1 MRSAGDAPH
10 SAPHQQRALMYRRAC
25 STNMQGKKHAA
36 LWPQCAQAQGQTVP
50 QLVKGHPPPCRP
62 GSLTDPRRWGPCRPG
77 DRWKEDSRR
86 GRTRG
91 RPGPAPRP
99 ARSGL
104 PRTSQRS
111 SPGNRPPVLTSS
123 RLFCQ
128 RPQGDSSRISDSSS
142 LSSSS
147 SSSGGA
153 AEVTGADTEVIPGPD
168 DADSGFES
176 EPPLGTCLDSPSD
189 MLRSHNLR
197 ARGVGHEARRGGWET
212 RPDQARRAGPG
223 RARWACQPRPRPGPV
238 GGARPSRFRHTAE
251 DSIGTGEWGGGGG
264 GKRREWGVPHPYR
277 ARPAPPGPQARR
289 YSADG
294 PPPTAALRNAPSGA
308 GPPARRPIRAQERAV
323 SLHELASGRSSGY
336 IIP

>member
-86 GRTRG
+86 GGTRG

-264 GKRREWGVPHPYR
+264 GGEAQGMGGAASLPGSPGTSRSPSASLLRRR
-277 ARPAPPGPQARR
+277 A
-289 YSADG
+289 
-294 PPPTAALRNAPSGA
+294 AANC
-308 GPPARRPIRAQERAV
+308 RAA
-323 SLHELASGRSSGY
+323 
-336 IIP
+336 